1 MALRGGVHLKP
12 GVDLEGVDR
21 RNRRAIVPRAVAG
34 VPSIGVP
41 AVQEITLLQGPGPQ
55 RAIRSLV
62 DSGHDSFLDLLDVR
76 RARRASVHVK
86 TRRIRAA
93 GGEPAAGHREPP
105 VCDPRSGAAV
115 PREPDVRVVEVAV
128 LPLPLPLGHVRLRA
142 VELEIDVESVVG
154 GGPGVREQAVRV
166 ESGGDGAGARV
177 QRVDVA
183 GAPVPDYGARLEGR
197 VEGGLADVGQDAL
210 LVVAEL
216 HGDRPRACRDGG
228 KDGVTEL
235 PRPVP
240 PGARQVAPALV
251 HQVQDVARPTARQR
265 VRLPDAVGHPGDR
278 RLTAQPARAPRC
290 APGGPFELLVEETD
304 DRRRVGPRQQ
314 RLEGVA
320 QGDGLLVEP
329 DVVPSGHEG
338 VVHRGPQGS
347 GRGGEVAG
355 VVQPVPHL
363 VQVRTVGRPR
373 AARVDVPPVRGD
385 AREPGVLGQHGGEGR
400 HGLGEADQAVV
411 VDEELALGGVE
422 QVQRVPPDVDDG
434 GRTVVVRVQQRA
446 LEREGDGG
454 PGGRLGLGRAA
465 RGGVGMTEPL
475 PRAPLVVVLGVD
487 LGTTL
492 SCEALGQ
499 HTGLQGP
506 HEQEHHERSPH

>member
-1 MALRGGVHLKP
+1 MSGQTETHSLGFLSVADSASTSG
-12 GVDLEGVDR
+12 EDR
-21 RNRRAIVPRAVAG
+21 LSQNKQWPIFPSPRVP
-34 VPSIGVP
+34 
-41 AVQEITLLQGPGPQ
+41 
-55 RAIRSLV
+55 
-62 DSGHDSFLDLLDVR
+62 
-76 RARRASVHVK
+76 
-86 TRRIRAA
+86 
-93 GGEPAAGHREPP
+93 
-105 VCDPRSGAAV
+105 PRSRGCAAAPPHQTSTRPFAAPV
-115 PREPDVRVVEVAV
+115 S
-128 LPLPLPLGHVRLRA
+128 HRLA
-142 VELEIDVESVVG
+142 TPPS
-154 GGPGVREQAVRV
+154 GGP
-166 ESGGDGAGARV
+166 S
-177 QRVDVA
+177 
-183 GAPVPDYGARLEGR
+183 
-197 VEGGLADVGQDAL
+197 
-210 LVVAEL
+210 
-216 HGDRPRACRDGG
+216 HTCRDGG

-355 VVQPVPHL
+355 VVQPVPHLVRGTRRSIAGKSASRLFFFRGKSRALFFCHNSRFCYQKRFYFVGVSRVHVAFWGCRSRVTHL